1 MEEKEL
7 ASDEVK
13 KRAAEEAEFEMQKQR
28 SDTFLEAELK
38 KNIVSAMYHCKR
50 CKSK

>member
-7 ASDEVK
+7 ASEEVK

-28 SDTFLEAELK
+28 SDLFQE
-38 KNIVSAMYHCKR
+38 
-50 CKSK
+50 